1 MKKESDYPVP
11 VQNLRR
17 IWNKYKDEHKIT
29 QVEAGAQLGM
39 GQSAFSHYIANINTL
54 STHAILKLAAFLDV
68 HPADIDPNY
77 DADVPQCHMVKPV
90 NQTARVKLQRPFR
103 DTHSNLY
110 VYDKSMGYKL
120 PKGCMFL
127 AIAPAKAEVKYADL
141 WFVRKNAKHEWKII
155 ESKTQPTKADGFNN
169 VKAITHIY
177 L

>member
-1 MKKESDYPVP
+1 MKKASDYPVP

-39 GQSAFSHYIANINTL
+39 GQSAFSHYIADINTL
-54 STHAILKLAAFLDV
+54 NTHAVLKLSAFLDV

-110 VYDKSMGYKL
+110 AYDESMGYKL